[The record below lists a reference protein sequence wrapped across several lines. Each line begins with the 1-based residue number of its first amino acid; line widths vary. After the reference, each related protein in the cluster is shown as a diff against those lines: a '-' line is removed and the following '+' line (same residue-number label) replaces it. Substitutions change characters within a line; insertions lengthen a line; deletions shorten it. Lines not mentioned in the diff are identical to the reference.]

1 MTGGDH
7 HTHFV
12 IQAPGPHAD
21 DKSDTESCTL
31 QKIRISPEASRSIA
45 EVLIRCFKPAISF
58 DNLLDFLIDEI
69 IIAILSALQTI
80 THLASGNY
88 SKSKQL
94 IQKKV
99 RDSYLRFD

>member
-21 DKSDTESCTL
+21 DKSNTESCTL
-31 QKIRISPEASRSIA
+31 QKIRIGPEASRSIA
-45 EVLIRCFKPAISF
+45 KMLIRCFKPAISF
-58 DNLLDFLIDEI
+58 DNLLDFLIDGI

-88 SKSKQL
+88 SKSMRL

-99 RDSYLRFD
+99 RFSYLRFD